1 MGAVGSADPRPVG
14 PDAAAAE
21 GDPAGLGAVADR
33 GPGGVVATLRT
44 DQPVDVS
51 LQQTSQHPQASPHR
65 KGEQAL
71 AGGAG

>member
-1 MGAVGSADPRPVG
+1 VGAVGSADPRPVG

-21 GDPAGLGAVADR
+21 GDLAGLGAVADR
-33 GPGGVVATLRT
+33 GPSGVVASFGTG
-44 DQPVDVS
+44 QPLDVS